1 MNPRNPSLIPAA
13 ALLAALLVTALAPRA
28 IRAESALI
36 GGSLFASAVVS
47 DTAYIMVGD
56 RGKIFLSND
65 GAKTWEAIESNTWYA
80 LSSVCFPDDRN
91 GWIAGQLGT
100 LLHSRDGGK
109 TWQAQS
115 PGVDAYLLGV
125 DFLDPLHGIVV
136 GRDTTVLTTA
146 DGGATWKRSP
156 LKTSADL
163 FDDVTLFAA
172 AMIDTRNICAVGDMG
187 RIFIT
192 EDGGESWTETKTSLY
207 DEMSMMGRVL
217 YAVVYDSGTLY
228 AAGIDSTFAFSKDR
242 GKSWTVGD
250 TGFAKPDLFCIDFVG
265 AFGVA
270 AGSGGHVIRT
280 LDGGSTWREVEVPKK
295 VWQVFLSG
303 LDLKRNGSGEV
314 TGLVV
319 GDKGTFGHIVDR
331 AIHWQWPL
339 AKRER
344 VDR

>member
-1 MNPRNPSLIPAA
+1 MISRNPSFVPVA
-13 ALLAALLVTALAPRA
+13 ALLAALLVTAIAPRA
-28 IRAESALI
+28 IRADSALI
-36 GGSLFASAVVS
+36 GGSLFASAVLS
-47 DTAYIMVGD
+47 DTTYIMVGD
-56 RGKIFLSND
+56 RGKIFLSSD
-65 GAKTWEAIESNTWYA
+65 GTKTWEEIESGTRYA
-80 LSSVCFPDDRN
+80 LSSVCFSDDRN
-91 GWIAGQLGT
+91 GWITGQMGT
-100 LLHSRDGGK
+100 LLHSQDGGR
-109 TWQAQS
+109 TWQAQPS
-115 PGVDAYLLGV
+115 GVDAYLLGV
-125 DFLDPLHGIVV
+125 NFLDSLHGIAV
-136 GRDTTVLTTA
+136 GRETTVLTTV
-146 DGGATWKRSP
+146 DGGATWNQSP
-156 LKTSADL
+156 LKTSAGL
-163 FDDVTLFAA
+163 FDDVALFAA
-172 AMIDTRNICAVGDMG
+172 AMIDTQSICAVGDMG

-192 EDGGESWTETKTSLY
+192 EDGGESWAETKTSLY

-265 AFGVA
+265 EFGLA

-280 LDGGSTWREVEVPKK
+280 SDGGSTWREVEVPEK

-314 TGLVV
+314 AGLVV
-319 GDKGTFGHIVDR
+319 GKRGTYGHIMGQ
-331 AIHWQWPL
+331 AIHWQWPQ

>member
-1 MNPRNPSLIPAA
+1 MNSRTPSFVPAA
-13 ALLAALLVTALAPRA
+13 TLLAAFLLVAIHPGA

-65 GAKTWEAIESNTWYA
+65 GTKTWEAIESGTRFA

-91 GWIAGQLGT
+91 GWIAGQMGA
-100 LLHSRDGGK
+100 LLHSQDGGK

-136 GRDTTVLTTA
+136 GRDTTVLTTS
-146 DGGATWKRSP
+146 DGGATWNQSP

-172 AMIDTRNICAVGDMG
+172 AMIDTRSICAVGDMG

-192 EDGGESWTETKTSLY
+192 EDGGESWAETKTSLY

-250 TGFAKPDLFCIDFVG
+250 TGFVKQDLFGIDFVG
-265 AFGVA
+265 EFGLA

-280 LDGGSTWREVEVPKK
+280 SDGGSTWHEVEVPEK
-295 VWQVFLSG
+295 VWQVFLCG

-314 TGLVV
+314 AGLVV
-319 GDKGTFGHIVDR
+319 GERGTFGHIVDR
-331 AIHWQWPL
+331 TIHWQWPL